1 MTIIGIKGSLNQV
14 KGKMK
19 QKWARL
25 MHDDLLLEEG
35 REDELLGRI
44 QKQTGETKEHLRH
57 LISRL

>member
-1 MTIIGIKGSLNQV
+1 MTLIGIKGSLNQA

-19 QKWARL
+19 QKWATL

-35 REDELLGRI
+35 KEDELLGRI
-44 QKQTGETKEHLRH
+44 QKQTGETKENLRH